1 LVLAEVNVKEL
12 EFMTQDSGVLVK
24 KIKPNF
30 KTLGPKFGQHMKSIS
45 QAISKF
51 TADDI
56 KNIEQHGTYSLK
68 WDSNTIVIDIDD
80 VEISTEDIPGW
91 VVTTLN
97 GNTVALDIS
106 LNDQLVREGLAR
118 ELVNRI
124 QNLRKDLGL
133 EVTDRIQVQLTADQ
147 NLKDSINDNL
157 DYICSET
164 LADELLIQTNEDITN
179 GQQIELVTQ
188 ISTNIELLKI

>member
-1 LVLAEVNVKEL
+1 
-12 EFMTQDSGVLVK
+12 
-24 KIKPNF
+24 
-30 KTLGPKFGQHMKSIS
+30 
-45 QAISKF
+45 
-51 TADDI
+51 
-56 KNIEQHGTYSLK
+56 
-68 WDSNTIVIDIDD
+68 
-80 VEISTEDIPGW
+80 
-91 VVTTLN
+91 
-97 GNTVALDIS
+97 VALDIS

-164 LADELLIQTNEDITN
+164 LADELLIKTNEDITN
-179 GQQIELVTQ
+179 GQQIELVTH